1 MIAKKVCKLLI
12 KSNFF
17 ADFKRFF
24 FVWQQFCF
32 ASGRFN
38 STFRDQK
45 FTRRDR
51 ICPPPTE
58 PNLALAVSIKLS
70 SHIMYVFLQA
80 MRDLIESF
88 PYVGNN
94 IFAKRLLK
102 MTPPPPVV
110 NTINNLQ

>member
-1 MIAKKVCKLLI
+1 MQTLKDFFSSG
-12 KSNFF
+12 SNFVSLRV
-17 ADFKRFF
+17 DSIQRF
-24 FVWQQFCF
+24 VTKSLQDVIES
-32 ASGRFN
+32 A
-38 STFRDQK
+38 
-45 FTRRDR
+45 
-51 ICPPPTE
+51 PPPTE